1 MRTKILAT
9 VSVAALAALSTHAN
23 AAVGFIYHDSAT
35 TTGGEFSATNYP
47 IENLKDA
54 GHTSHLDTESAAD
67 FNVSYA
73 TANGPTDGYPVTIT
87 LDFAS
92 AVNLTDFY
100 LWNHS
105 NNNGAG

>member
-1 MRTKILAT
+1 MKPHL
-9 VSVAALAALSTHAN
+9 VAFTLIASSLTAWAD
-23 AAVGFIYHDSAT
+23 FIYHDSAA
-35 TTGGEFSATNYP
+35 TTGGEFNASYV
-47 IENLKDA
+47 IGNLKDA

-73 TANGPTDGYPVTIT
+73 TANGPTGGYPVTIT